1 VERKLA
7 TILFADLVGS
17 TELSA
22 SLDPEYAR
30 DLLDRFYDA
39 MEAEI
44 ALGGGTVEKFIGDA
58 VVAVFGAPAAQED
71 HAERALQVALWMQQR
86 LQELFGGRLSLRI
99 GVNSGEVAVGR
110 PREGSSFATG
120 DAVNVAARLEQAA
133 EPGHALVGERTASL
147 VGDAFELG
155 EPRTVEAK
163 GKEGGVPC
171 KELLRMRAPRR
182 PRGGHGLAARF
193 VGRKRELE
201 WLEDRLARTQ
211 VDARPRLATV
221 VGEAGMGKTSLV
233 REFRARLPAGTV
245 FRLGRCL
252 SYGRSVTY
260 SALADV
266 LRQEFGLRQEDPAED
281 VLKRLSGREVL
292 ALTLGLD
299 VAGDLEPR
307 AALLQLQDQWVDLV
321 SQLGG
326 RGPTVLAI
334 EDLHWAA
341 GPLIEVLERVLSH
354 AEGRI
359 LVLATTR
366 PERAAFP
373 AADMLGLERLTDE
386 EVAEL
391 VEAGLG
397 APLESRAMELVTGH
411 AEGNPFF
418 VEEVLAD
425 LLDRGLLE
433 RGSGGWSLRDTAVDL
448 RVPDSVQGIL
458 AARIDLLP
466 PAAKDALQAA
476 SVIGR
481 SFTPGGLAALTGSSA
496 EVRTLVERGFVR
508 PTEPELVFKHALT
521 RNVAYG
527 SLPKASRAQ
536 LHAAFARWL
545 EANDA
550 TDGRAG
556 MLAHHYSEAVAPAIA
571 ELAWRDREE
580 ELGQLSAAALHWLRR
595 AAELSLAR
603 FDLDDTLS
611 QLERAAELAPGDAEL
626 WHAIGRVNA
635 LKFDGEAMW
644 PAMEKAIELTEGTE
658 PLAELYAELTFE
670 STMRGGM
677 WKRPLEH
684 SLVESWL
691 ARALELAA
699 SGGSAQARA
708 LITKS
713 AWEDDAELADQAV
726 ALADRLDD
734 PVLLSY
740 AYWARSGAAFVGL
753 AFHEA
758 DRWAQRRFELLDR
771 LTDPDKIAHI
781 HYYGA
786 TAALAAGR
794 PDEAESLVGKHDTV
808 ASRLSTHHEVHA
820 LGVLLFVEEALGHWD
835 EVRRLQHRVERA
847 VADNRGT
854 PCVLNPRTLF
864 SCAVACGEL
873 GLDAEAQRLEEAAV
887 EQGFQDGGMGFWLD
901 PPPAHLALLRGDLER
916 LDALL
921 ESSGAT
927 WHWSMDGSLYALATK
942 LEALIALGRT
952 SEAEETATPLLQ
964 PGTYL
969 EPFALRTLGLVRS
982 DRTLIEQA
990 VERFEAMGLGWHA
1003 AKTLALVPA

>member
-17 TELSA
+17 TELGA

-58 VVAVFGAPAAQED
+58 VVAIFGAPAAQED
-71 HAERALQVALWMQQR
+71 HAERALQVALWMQER
-86 LQELFGGRLSLRI
+86 LQELFGGRLALRV

-133 EPGHALVGERTASL
+133 DPGHTLVGERTASL
-147 VGDAFELG
+147 VGGAFELG
-155 EPRTVEAK
+155 EPRMVAAK
-163 GKEGGVPC
+163 GKEGGVAC
-171 KELLRMRAPRR
+171 RELRRMRAPRR
-182 PRGGHGLAARF
+182 PRGGHGLEARF

-201 WLEDRLARTQ
+201 WLDDILARTQ
-211 VDARPRLATV
+211 ADGRPRLAAV

-233 REFRARLPAGTV
+233 REFRELMPAGTP

-266 LRQEFGLRQEDPAED
+266 LRQELGLRQEDSAED
-281 VLKRLSGREVL
+281 ILERLAGREIL

-307 AALLQLQDQWVDLV
+307 AALLRLQDQWVQLI
-321 SQLGG
+321 SQLAAA
-326 RGPTVLAI
+326 GPAVLVI

-341 GPLIEVLERVLSH
+341 EPLVEVLERVLSD
-354 AEGRI
+354 ADGAV
-359 LVLATTR
+359 LVLATMR
-366 PERAAFP
+366 PDRAAFP
-373 AADMLGLERLTDE
+373 AADKLSLERLADE
-386 EVAEL
+386 EVTEL
-391 VEAGLG
+391 VEAALA
-397 APLESRAMELVTGH
+397 APLESRALELVTGH

-425 LLDRGLLE
+425 LLDRGLLV
-433 RGSGGWSLRDTAVDL
+433 RRNGGWSLRDAAVDL
-448 RVPDSVQGIL
+448 GIPDSVQGVL

-466 PAAKDALQAA
+466 PEAKEALQAA

-521 RNVAYG
+521 RDVAYG
-527 SLPKASRAQ
+527 SLPKASRAR
-536 LHAAFARWL
+536 LHADFARWL
-545 EANDA
+545 VADDE

-556 MLAHHYSEAVAPAIA
+556 VLAHHYSEAVAPSIA
-571 ELAWRDREE
+571 ELAWRGREE
-580 ELGQLSAAALHWLRR
+580 ELGQLSAAALRWLRR

-603 FDLDDTLS
+603 FDLDDALS
-611 QLERAAELAPGDAEL
+611 QLHRVAELAPGEAEV

-644 PAMEKAIELTEGTE
+644 PAMEKAIELTEDTE
-658 PLAELYAELTFE
+658 ALAELYAELTFE

-684 SLVESWL
+684 DLLENWL
-691 ARALELAA
+691 ARALELADA
-699 SGGSAQARA
+699 GGAARARA
-708 LITKS
+708 LVTKS
-713 AWEDDAELADQAV
+713 AWEDDAELAEQAV
-726 ALADRLDD
+726 ALAERIDD

-740 AYWARSGAAFVGL
+740 AYWARSGAAFIGL
-753 AFHEA
+753 DFHEA

-794 PDEAESLVGKHDTV
+794 PAEAETLVRKHDIV

-820 LGVLLFVEEALGHWD
+820 LGVLLFVEEALGHWE
-835 EVRRLQHRVERA
+835 EVQGLQHRVERA
-847 VADNRGT
+847 VADNQGT
-854 PCVLNPRTLF
+854 PCVLNARTLF

-873 GLDAEAQRLEEAAV
+873 GLDAEALRLEEAAV

-927 WHWSMDGSLYALATK
+927 WHWSQDGSLYALATK

-952 SEAEETATPLLQ
+952 SEAEEAATPLLQ

-969 EPFALRTLGLVRS
+969 EPFALRTLGLART
-982 DRTLIEQA
+982 DRTLTEQA

-1003 AKTLALVPA
+1003 AKTRALAPA

>member
-1 VERKLA
+1 
-7 TILFADLVGS
+7 
-17 TELSA
+17 
-22 SLDPEYAR
+22 
-30 DLLDRFYDA
+30 
-39 MEAEI
+39 
-44 ALGGGTVEKFIGDA
+44 
-58 VVAVFGAPAAQED
+58 
-71 HAERALQVALWMQQR
+71 
-86 LQELFGGRLSLRI
+86 
-99 GVNSGEVAVGR
+99 
-110 PREGSSFATG
+110 
-120 DAVNVAARLEQAA
+120 
-133 EPGHALVGERTASL
+133 
-147 VGDAFELG
+147 
-155 EPRTVEAK
+155 
-163 GKEGGVPC
+163 
-171 KELLRMRAPRR
+171 MRAPRR
-182 PRGGHGLAARF
+182 PRGGHGLEARF

-201 WLEDRLARTQ
+201 WLEDLVARTR
-211 VDARPRLATV
+211 AEGHPRLATV
-221 VGEAGMGKTSLV
+221 VGEAGVGKTSLV
-233 REFRARLPAGTV
+233 RQFRERPPAGTA

-266 LRQEFGLRQEDPAED
+266 LRQELGLRQEDSAED
-281 VLKRLSGREVL
+281 TLERLAGREIL
-292 ALTLGLD
+292 GLTVGLD
-299 VAGDLEPR
+299 VAGDLDPR
-307 AALLQLQDQWVDLV
+307 AALLQLQDQWVKLI
-321 SQLGG
+321 SQLGA
-326 RGPTVLAI
+326 RGPAMLVI

-341 GPLIEVLERVLSH
+341 EPLVELLERVLSD
-354 AEGRI
+354 AQGPV
-359 LVLATTR
+359 LVLATMR
-366 PERAAFP
+366 PGRVAFP
-373 AADMLGLERLTDE
+373 AADMLSLERLADE
-386 EVAEL
+386 EVTEL
-391 VEAGLG
+391 IETALAG
-397 APLESRAMELVTGH
+397 PLEPRALELVTGH

-433 RGSGGWSLRDTAVDL
+433 RRNGGWSLQAGAVDL
-448 RVPDSVQGIL
+448 GIPDSVQGVL

-466 PAAKDALQAA
+466 AEAKEALQAA

-481 SFTPGGLAALTGSSA
+481 SFTPAGLAALTGSSA

-521 RNVAYG
+521 REVAYG
-527 SLPKASRAQ
+527 SLPKASRAR

-545 EANDA
+545 EADDA

-556 MLAHHYSEAVAPAIA
+556 VLAHHYSEAVAPGIT
-571 ELAWRDREE
+571 ELAWRDHDEE
-580 ELGQLSAAALHWLRR
+580 RQQLSVAALRWLRR

-603 FDLDDTLS
+603 FDLDDALS
-611 QLERAAELAPGDAEL
+611 QLHRAAELAPDEAEV
-626 WHAIGRVNA
+626 WHEIGRVNA

-658 PLAELYAELTFE
+658 ALAELYAELTFE

-684 SLVESWL
+684 GLVESWL
-691 ARALELAA
+691 ARALELAEA
-699 SGGSAQARA
+699 GGAAHARA
-708 LITKS
+708 LVTKS
-713 AWEDDAELADQAV
+713 MWEDAAEPSEQAV
-726 ALADRLDD
+726 ALAERLDD

-753 AFHEA
+753 DFHEA
-758 DRWAQRRFELLDR
+758 DRWAQRRFDLLDR

-794 PDEAESLVGKHDTV
+794 PDEAETLVRTHDIV

-835 EVRRLQHRVERA
+835 EVRGLQHRVERA
-847 VADNRGT
+847 VADNQGT

-864 SCAVACGEL
+864 SCAVACAEL

-927 WHWSMDGSLYALATK
+927 WHWSLDGSLYALATK

-952 SEAEETATPLLQ
+952 SEAEEAATPLLQ

-969 EPFALRTLGLVRS
+969 EPFALRTLGLARG
-982 DRTLIEQA
+982 DRALTEQA

-1003 AKTLALVPA
+1003 AKTRALAPA